1 MHGLTGGLV
10 GGYRGSCACL
20 GAARSPHLG
29 FRSFPTWDFAFGDI
43 PARLRRALQKAEK
56 EQIKAQALICSFS
69 AFCGGE
75 GIRTPGTLTR
85 TPVFEAGSFNHSDT
99 PPGRIAKIEIF

>member
-56 EQIKAQALICSFS
+56 EQIKAWALSALFQLFAVGKGFEPPVRSHVHLFSRQAPS
-69 AFCGGE
+69 
-75 GIRTPGTLTR
+75 TTR
-85 TPVFEAGSFNHSDT
+85 TPHREELQ
-99 PPGRIAKIEIF
+99 R